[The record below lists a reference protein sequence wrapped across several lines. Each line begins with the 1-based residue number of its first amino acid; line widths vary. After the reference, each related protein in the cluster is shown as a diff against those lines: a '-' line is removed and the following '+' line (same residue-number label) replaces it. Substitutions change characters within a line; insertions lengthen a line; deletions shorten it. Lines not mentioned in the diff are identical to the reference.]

1 VTVAALEEGL
11 YRAFRFN
18 PCVARHELRLHM
30 RGWRPFIVLLAY
42 AAIAFG
48 AVLLT
53 CLPALFED
61 SYGSYGEELGR
72 IAITV
77 LSFTQLTLILLL
89 LPAYAAAAIAMER
102 EKRTLDMLRATL
114 VTPAD
119 VVTGKLLVVFAF
131 GVVLLLTSL
140 PVAAWCLLL
149 GGISPEEILYTY
161 TYLLAAGA
169 LVSALG
175 LAFSARLAR
184 PMGAVVSTYGT
195 LIILAIVS
203 VLTPS
208 IISFVSMSRQSS
220 PSMVTF
226 GWTAAFAMAVVVALV
241 AAWASFRIARAVLAR
256 ALKRSRPHL
265 VWLLSMLV
273 ALGAVLCLRPALT
286 SMVGTVKT
294 AYVTWMMIANP
305 YVVLS
310 GILFDEFGSAISGG
324 MGGPAPAG
332 AASAQFLSWSVGVG
346 INLLLALILWAYA
359 VRRFARQN

>member
-1 VTVAALEEGL
+1 MTVAALEEGL

-42 AAIAFG
+42 ASIASA

-53 CLPALFED
+53 FLPALLEE

-72 IAITV
+72 VALTV

-149 GGISPEEILYTY
+149 GGVSPKEILYTY
-161 TYLLAAGA
+161 SYLLAAGA

-175 LAFSARLAR
+175 LAFSARVAR
-184 PMGAVVSTYGT
+184 PMGAVVSTYG
-195 LIILAIVS
+195 
-203 VLTPS
+203 
-208 IISFVSMSRQSS
+208 
-220 PSMVTF
+220 
-226 GWTAAFAMAVVVALV
+226 
-241 AAWASFRIARAVLAR
+241 
-256 ALKRSRPHL
+256 
-265 VWLLSMLV
+265 
-273 ALGAVLCLRPALT
+273 
-286 SMVGTVKT
+286 
-294 AYVTWMMIANP
+294 
-305 YVVLS
+305 
-310 GILFDEFGSAISGG
+310 
-324 MGGPAPAG
+324 
-332 AASAQFLSWSVGVG
+332 
-346 INLLLALILWAYA
+346 ALILLA
-359 VRRFARQN
+359 